1 MKVFLPFLFRCL
13 LIGILIISRTTAV
26 FAQLVH
32 PSNNLA
38 FLQDEVAT
46 VKIEIDPN
54 HLTTILNPNNL
65 ESNTLY
71 PATFIYLCTAGNDT
85 VTNVGFRLRGNTS
98 RYAEKKSFKI
108 DINSFVPGR
117 KWFGL
122 EKINL
127 NGQHNDPSLL
137 RAFASGHLLTASQL
151 PSSRNSFVRVYI
163 NNEYKGLYLNNEHI
177 DEEFLQERFI
187 ANHQGNLFKANYGA
201 ELTYLGSNPASY
213 VNLYE
218 QKTDG
223 LNNGYTGLIQFLA
236 VLNNSSNAEFP
247 CAIQQVLDVDLYL
260 KSLAVEVLSGHW
272 DGHAFNKNNFYLYQ
286 RPSDGKFVFIQYD
299 MDNTFGIDW
308 IGMNWATRDVYN
320 WGHPGQP
327 RPLYTRM
334 MAVPYFKDRYTFFI
348 DSLLNSVFNQNTI
361 IPLLQAKQTLITQAA
376 LDDTYRELD
385 YGYSD
390 ADFLNALSQASGG
403 HVSSSVSTYLVN
415 RFNTANFQT
424 TFNGLTNPC
433 VAQMNELTAES
444 LSIEGYF
451 NVLGQPIDRPEPNQ
465 PIFVRYSNGQVKKIV
480 YIEN

>member
-1 MKVFLPFLFRCL
+1 MKVLSPFFIYCF
-13 LIGILIISRTTAV
+13 LIGVLSIMNAPTG

-32 PSNNLA
+32 PPNNLA

-54 HLTTILNPNNL
+54 DLATILHPNNL

-71 PATFIYLCTAGNDT
+71 PATFIYICSAGNDT

-98 RYAEKKSFKI
+98 RFADKKSFKI

-137 RAFASGHLLTASQL
+137 RAFASGYLLTAAEL
-151 PSSRNSFVRVYI
+151 PSSRNSFVRFYI
-163 NNEYKGLYLNNEHI
+163 NNEYKGLYFNNEHI

-187 ANHQGNLFKANYGA
+187 TNHQGNLFKASFGA
-201 ELTYLGSNPASY
+201 DLTFLGTNPSNY

-223 LNNGYTGLIQFLA
+223 LNNGYAGLIQFLN
-236 VLNNSSNAEFP
+236 VLNNTSNADFP

-308 IGMNWATRDVYN
+308 VGMNWSTRDVYS
-320 WGHPGQP
+320 WGHPSQP
-327 RPLYTRM
+327 RPLYNRM
-334 MAVPYFKDRYTFFI
+334 MAVPYFKDRYSYYL
-348 DSLLNSVFNQNTI
+348 DSLLTTVFNQNSML
-361 IPLLQAKQTLITQAA
+361 PLLQSKQSLIWQAA

-385 YGYSD
+385 YGYD
-390 ADFLNALSQASGG
+390 DTDFLNAISQASGG
-403 HVSSSVSTYLVN
+403 HVSFSISTYLMN

-424 TFNGLTNPC
+424 TYNGLTNPC
-433 VAQMNELTAES
+433 VAELNALS
-444 LSIEGYF
+444 LDSQTIVGYF
-451 NVLGQPIDRPEPNQ
+451 NVLGQPVQHPEPNQ
-465 PIFVRYSNGQVKKIV
+465 PIFVRYSSGQVKKVV